1 MTAMVRALCLL
12 LLAGAVPAL
21 ARPPLPPTLAHDDV
35 GRTMAIVAR
44 AASRSGQ
51 WQAAARLWRAIT
63 VATPTDAAAW
73 AGLGAALVRLDAP
86 GDAIAALGRAE
97 NLAPDQAGVAL
108 DRGRAELALG
118 HGPEAAAAF
127 DSATR
132 ANPGDPRGWTGL
144 GIAHDLLGAH
154 ASAASAYDRALAID
168 PLNVAAR
175 HNRQVSA
182 SMALAASPIPERAT
196 PSPGVLP

>member
-1 MTAMVRALCLL
+1 MLRAICIL
-12 LLAGAVPAL
+12 LLAGAVPAM
-21 ARPPLPPTLAHDDV
+21 ARPPVSPALAHDDA

-44 AASRSGQ
+44 AAARSGQ

-63 VATPTDAAAW
+63 VAAPTDAAAW

-86 GDAIAALGRAE
+86 QDAVAALDRAE
-97 NLAPDQAGVAL
+97 DLAPDQAGVAL

-118 HGPEAAAAF
+118 HGIAAAAAF
-127 DSATR
+127 VSATR
-132 ANPGDPRGWTGL
+132 INPGDPRGWTGL

-154 ASAASAYDRALAID
+154 AAAASAYDRALAID
-168 PLNVAAR
+168 PLDVAAR

-182 SMALAASPIPERAT
+182 LMALAVSPIAEATT
-196 PSPGVLP
+196 PSPDVLP